1 MKISDGG
8 FNARRLRPRGQGTW
22 RVRLVAGLA
31 AVLATLGVLL
41 TMAGIASLL
50 GHAPAIGDLNATT
63 VGSGVL
69 TAVGLLVLWLGVS
82 LWRACRRRLR
92 RGSALNMSP
101 HLMKKHD

>member
-8 FNARRLRPRGQGTW
+8 FNARRLRPRGPGTW
-22 RVRLVAGLA
+22 RVRLVAGFA
-31 AVLATLGVLL
+31 AVLATAGVLL
-41 TMAGIASLL
+41 TMAGIGSLL
-50 GHAPAIGDLNATT
+50 GHAPAMGDLNSTT
-63 VGSGVL
+63 LGSAGITL
-69 TAVGLLVLWLGVS
+69 AGLLVLWLGVG

>member
-22 RVRLVAGLA
+22 RMRLAAAFA

-41 TMAGIASLL
+41 TMAGIGSLL
-50 GHAPAIGDLNATT
+50 GHAPAIGDLNTT
-63 VGSGVL
+63 AVGSGVITL
-69 TAVGLLVLWLGVS
+69 VGLLVLWLGVG

-92 RGSALNMSP
+92 RSSALNMSP